1 MAQMDNE
8 EIQQEIK
15 DILKDGEKI
24 ASDRL
29 NRLKWLISSLSGE
42 QQADYN
48 EIVWRIENRMP
59 EA

>member
-1 MAQMDNE
+1 MVQMDSE
-8 EIQQEIK
+8 EVQQEIK

-29 NRLKWLISSLSGE
+29 NRLKWLISNLNDE
-42 QQADYN
+42 QQTDYY

>member
-1 MAQMDNE
+1 MVQMDSE

-29 NRLKWLISSLSGE
+29 NRLKWLISNLSDE
-42 QQADYN
+42 QQADYY
-48 EIVWRIENRMP
+48 EIVWRIESRMP